1 MHPAIS
7 IIVFSTFSGVGFGIG
22 FWLGILGNG
31 NQSPAVVIT
40 GLLALVWAS
49 VGLISSVFHLRRP
62 ARAIRAFS
70 QWRSSWLSREGI
82 LAILTLGCIFLYI
95 VLRLLNIHG
104 PGVLVLAW
112 IISLLS
118 LATVYSTAMIYAQLR
133 AVPAWNTV
141 LTPLVF
147 IGFSLL
153 GGGTFCFSFLPD
165 FLSRDFEFI
174 ILILLVGGWVI
185 WILWSLRRDR
195 IGMGASSVETAT
207 QLGKL
212 GTVRPFEPPHMGP
225 NYLTREMGYRLSK
238 SKSTQLRGLAVA
250 LGLIIP
256 ILLYCIVFIYQDSG
270 FANVSRIL
278 LFCFV
283 LSGIFISRWL
293 FFAESRHTTMLYY
306 RNEN

>member
-31 NQSPAVVIT
+31 IQSPTVVIA
-40 GLLALVWAS
+40 GLTALVWAS

-62 ARAIRAFS
+62 TRAIRAFS

-82 LAILTLGCIFLYI
+82 LAILTLSCIFIYI
-95 VLRLLNIHG
+95 VLRLFNING
-104 PGVLVLAW
+104 LGVLIMAW

-118 LATVYSTAMIYAQLR
+118 LVTVYSTAMIYTQLR

-153 GGGTFCFSFLPD
+153 GGGAFCFSFLPE
-165 FLSRDFEFI
+165 FISRDFMFV
-174 ILILLVGGWVI
+174 ILALLVGAWAI
-185 WILWSLRRDR
+185 WILWSWRRDR

-212 GTVRPFEPPHMGP
+212 GTVKPFEPPHMGP
-225 NYLTREMGYRLSK
+225 NYLTREMGYRLPK
-238 SKSTQLRGLAVA
+238 SKSTQSRGLAVA

-256 ILLYCIVFIYQDSG
+256 ILLYCIVFVYQDSG
-270 FANVSRIL
+270 VANVSRML

-283 LSGIFISRWL
+283 FFGIFISRWL

-306 RNEN
+306 